1 MNEGQIIKI
10 RRFLGDTEMQSTIKS
25 VLYAS
30 FLKKR
35 ENNVYLLAAQ
45 TLAVQCL
52 EEAWRELERY
62 RVEIKQKDNS
72 KNIGV

>member
-1 MNEGQIIKI
+1 MTENQIIKV
-10 RRFLGDTEMQSTIKS
+10 RRFLGDAEMQNIIKKT
-25 VLYAS
+25 LCDS

-35 ENNVYLLAAQ
+35 ENDVHILAAQ

-62 RVEIKQKDNS
+62 RVETKQKDNLG
-72 KNIGV
+72 NIGL